1 MNIPILITKRPRLHP
16 IPTTDSIRFSATDL
30 AMKAETTVDVEEVN
44 GEVVAATVAMDVA
57 EDVVVAVPALP
68 NVDAAMRSRR
78 ASFDVQWVD
87 AQPTPYPAPLDGDCT
102 PGHGGVYQDVYQLR
116 WTER

>member
-1 MNIPILITKRPRLHP
+1 MA
-16 IPTTDSIRFSATDL
+16 SIRSSATGL
-30 AMKAETTVDVEEVN
+30 AMKVATTVDVDEVN
-44 GEVVAATVAMDVA
+44 GEAVAATVVTDEA
-57 EDVVVAVPALP
+57 EDAVVAVPALP
-68 NVDAAMRSRR
+68 TVDAAMRSRR

-87 AQPTPYPAPLDGDCT
+87 AQPTPCPAPLEGDCT